1 MKIELRSKNGIIIT
15 MVNYPFIK
23 LDHMVNLFN
32 SINNIL
38 DDNYYTFENYTEHSN
53 EVNLVF
59 KSDLDDVGNNINPSI
74 YDSLGFILHEIN
86 EKIAE

>member
-23 LDHMVNLFN
+23 LDHMVKLFN

-38 DDNYYTFENYTEHSN
+38 EDNYYTFENYTEHSN

-59 KSDLDDVGNNINPSI
+59 KNDLDDVGNNINPSI
-74 YDSLGFILHEIN
+74 YDNLGFILHEIN
-86 EKIAE
+86 EKISE